1 MCYGFA
7 RRSRSEHADSPSA
20 HRRRRRVALHGHRP
34 GTMSPCRGLRPFLPM
49 AVMTAAL
56 AAGCDGFPPIDPP
69 LTGGIALEE
78 RWSQEKE
85 GRRQF
90 DGIALSDD
98 FVFHQAGLVWGHRRV
113 DGAVEWGQLIQQDQP
128 IGMRNLVVAQG
139 RVFGAG
145 AVAVRLDAA
154 TGEELWRHPLSA
166 SAGLAWTAADEG
178 AFYVGTREHVI
189 YAFEAET
196 GEVRW
201 RVDVGPDWEDG
212 GITRG
217 IAVGGDTVYAAVQR
231 CLTWNCYPSAGYVF
245 AMDRQTGA
253 IHWTFLEGE
262 STNTPGSTY
271 SHWFNAPPK
280 VHEDWLLLNDY
291 RQNTF
296 IALDRMTGEERW
308 RYVAEWEYFGSEGAP
323 TVVGDTVF
331 AAADVHAYA
340 LDLHTGEVHWRTRLS
355 GSIYHLAVCGDRILV
370 NDGGLAALERGTGR
384 ILQTWYDR
392 DRYGGFSSA
401 MPVDGNEV
409 YVATDRKIFA
419 FRCPG

>member
-1 MCYGFA
+1 MIGPTRF
-7 RRSRSEHADSPSA
+7 
-20 HRRRRRVALHGHRP
+20 P
-34 GTMSPCRGLRPFLPM
+34 GGKHLGLPRWLI
-49 AVMTAAL
+49 VGL
-56 AAGCDGFPPIDPP
+56 AIVAGCDGFPPPIDPP
-69 LTGGIALEE
+69 LTSGMALEE
-78 RWSQEKE
+78 LWTYEKE
-85 GRRQF
+85 RIRSAWSVGETRSFILNLER
-90 DGIALSDD
+90 GSLN
-98 FVFHQAGLVWGHRRV
+98 GHRKS
-113 DGAVEWGQLIQQDQP
+113 DGFIEWSVPVGVYHAPANFPTNDRIVF
-128 IGMRNLVVAQG
+128 IGSED
-139 RVFGAG
+139 
-145 AVAVRLDAA
+145 AVAFRVG
-154 TGEELWRHPLSA
+154 GEEIWRHPLSA

-231 CLTWNCYPSAGYVF
+231 CLTWNCYPSAGYIF
-245 AMDRQTGA
+245 AMDRHTGA

-262 STNTPGSTY
+262 STDTPGSTY

-280 VHEDWLLLNDY
+280 VHDDWLLLNDY

-355 GSIYHLAVCGDRILV
+355 GSVYHLAVCGDRILV
-370 NDGGLAALERGTGR
+370 NYGGLTALERGTGR
-384 ILQTWYDR
+384 VLQTWYDW
-392 DRYGGFSSA
+392 DLYGLFGSN
-401 MPVDGNEV
+401 MPVDGNDV
-409 YVATDRKIFA
+409 YMATHRKVLA
-419 FRCPG
+419 FRCPA